1 MGGAEYEDDDDGDV
15 ADTSIMSPIMLSRQ
29 AEGTISIGTING
41 KRVHAHAV

>member
-1 MGGAEYEDDDDGDV
+1 MGGAEYEDDDDDV

-29 AEGTISIGTING
+29 VEGTISIGTING